1 MILVKVQSAGVIFKI
16 MEVYVRYTLV
26 NDELNCL
33 PHWVMN
39 CFGTMADGQSVYH
52 AGWWTVC
59 HARQEKSE
67 KGRKKAPE
75 YKNNLSVDPD

>member
-1 MILVKVQSAGVIFKI
+1 MVAFTNYMYFFHLFHSPSLQMILVKVQSAGVIFKI
-16 MEVYVRYTLV
+16 MEVYMRYTLV

-52 AGWWTVC
+52 AG
-59 HARQEKSE
+59 
-67 KGRKKAPE
+67 
-75 YKNNLSVDPD
+75 